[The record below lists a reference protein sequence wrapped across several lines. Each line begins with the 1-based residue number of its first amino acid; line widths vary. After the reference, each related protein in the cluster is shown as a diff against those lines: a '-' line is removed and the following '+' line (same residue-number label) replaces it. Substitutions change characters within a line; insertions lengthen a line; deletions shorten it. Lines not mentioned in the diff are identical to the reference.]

1 VKAALYARYS
11 TDMQRD
17 ASIDDQFRECDRV
30 ARTAGFDVVAR
41 FEDKGISG
49 GTADRPGYQ
58 ALLSATR
65 RGEFSVI
72 VVEDISRLWRNR
84 AEFGARS
91 AEFEDFG
98 VHCVTAVGDDTR
110 RDGWGLIIQIKQAV
124 AEHARREASYR
135 TRRGL
140 EGRAIKGESA
150 GGRAYGYRPAS
161 QSTTGQVEII
171 ETEAAV
177 VRRIFELYASGISS
191 RAIAEC
197 LNCENIP
204 SPGSAWRRN
213 DTGEHAKRRGKWV
226 GSAIHGD
233 PKRGY
238 GILNNERY
246 LGRLNWGRLHWK
258 RGAANSKKRVAVLA
272 DPALMV
278 RREDPRLRIIS
289 DELWERVKQRQ
300 LAQISRPTSAKASSA
315 GRPAT
320 SLLSGL
326 LVCGE
331 CGSRFVARNQRSY
344 QCASRIYGGSS
355 ACSNQI
361 VVPRKGAEVAIVKYL
376 AADLLSPEA
385 IEIAKREYQ
394 AAVLED
400 AKQEHK
406 DSAKDEALRAEEAL
420 LRKMLRDRT
429 LSPDVAQAALDAVA
443 NKRRK
448 AVSTVKMPPANLVQ
462 TFALT
467 AERYVEVV
475 KNLGKHVTK
484 SAHSTEERDL
494 VREMLGGYGTV
505 FSRDGSVG
513 ARFDSVGLSDNYK
526 LLINQGVEIGSGG
539 VIRNYNSLNCHDI
552 YFDRDA
558 RKRRLPG
565 RTPSYPLHR

>member
-1 VKAALYARYS
+1 MKAALYARYS

-65 RGEFSVI
+65 RREFNVI

-84 AEFGARS
+84 AEFGPRS

-110 RDGWGLIIQIKQAV
+110 RDGWGLVIQIKQAV
-124 AEHARREASYR
+124 AEQARREASYR

-161 QSTTGQVEII
+161 QSTTGHVEII
-171 ETEAAV
+171 EAEAAII
-177 VRRIFELYASGISS
+177 RRIFELYAGGVSS
-191 RAIAEC
+191 RAIAER
-197 LNCENIP
+197 LNCEDIA
-204 SPGSAWRRN
+204 SPGAAWRRT
-213 DTGEHAKRRGKWV
+213 DTSEHAKRRGGWV
-226 GSAIHGD
+226 SSAIHGD

-238 GILNNERY
+238 GILNNKRY
-246 LGRLNWGRLHWK
+246 LGRLNWGRLQWK
-258 RGAANSKKRVAVLA
+258 RGAANSKKRVAVVA

-289 DELWERVKQRQ
+289 DQLWERVKLRQ
-300 LAQISRPTSAKASSA
+300 SAQSSGSTGSKASAA

-344 QCASRIYGGSS
+344 QCASRIYGGPS
-355 ACSNQI
+355 ACSNKI
-361 VVPRKGAEVAIVKYL
+361 AVPREKAETAIVNYL
-376 AADLLSPEA
+376 ATDLLSPEA
-385 IEIAKREYQ
+385 VEIAKREYQ
-394 AAVLED
+394 SAVLED
-400 AKQEHK
+400 AERKHQDAAEP
-406 DSAKDEALRAEEAL
+406 DALRAEEAL
-420 LRKMLRDRT
+420 LRKMLKART
-429 LSPDVAQAALDAVA
+429 LSADVAQAALDAVA

-448 AVSTVKMPPANLVQ
+448 AASTVKMSPADLVHS
-462 TFALT
+462 FALT
-467 AERYVEVV
+467 AERYREVV
-475 KNLGKHVTK
+475 RNLGKHVTK
-484 SAHSTEERDL
+484 SEHSTEEREL
-494 VREMLGGYGTV
+494 VREMLGGHGTV
-505 FSRDGSVG
+505 FSQDGRVG
-513 ARFDSVGLSDNYK
+513 ARFNSVGWSNNYK
-526 LLINQGVEIGSGG
+526 PLINQGVRIGSGG
-539 VIRNYNSLNCHDI
+539 RI
-552 YFDRDA
+552 
-558 RKRRLPG
+558 
-565 RTPSYPLHR
+565 

>member
-1 VKAALYARYS
+1 MKAALYARYS
-11 TDMQRD
+11 TDKQRD

-30 ARTAGFDVVAR
+30 AIAAGFDVVAR
-41 FEDKGISG
+41 FEDKGVSG

-65 RGEFSVI
+65 RREFSVI

-84 AEFGARS
+84 AEFGPRS

-110 RDGWGLIIQIKQAV
+110 RDGWGLVIQIKQAV

-150 GGRAYGYRPAS
+150 GGRAYGYQPAS
-161 QSTTGQVEII
+161 QSTTGQVEIV

-177 VRRIFELYASGISS
+177 VHRIFELYAGGISS
-191 RAIAEC
+191 RAIAER
-197 LNCENIP
+197 LNCENIL
-204 SPGSAWRRN
+204 SPGAAWRRA

-226 GSAIHGD
+226 SSAIHGD
-233 PKRGY
+233 SKRGY

-246 LGRLNWGRLHWK
+246 LGRLNWGRLQWK
-258 RGAANSKKRVAVLA
+258 RGAANSKKRVAVVA

-278 RREDPRLRIIS
+278 RREDSRLRIIP
-289 DELWERVKQRQ
+289 DELWERVKLRQ
-300 LAQISRPTSAKASSA
+300 SAQASRSTSAKASAA

-326 LVCGE
+326 LACGE
-331 CGSRFVARNQRSY
+331 CGSRFIARNQRSY
-344 QCASRIYGGSS
+344 QCASRVYGGPS

-361 VVPRKGAEVAIVKYL
+361 VVPREKAEAAIVSYL
-376 AADLLSPEA
+376 AVDLLSPEA

-400 AKQEHK
+400 AKRKQQDTAEL
-406 DSAKDEALRAEEAL
+406 DALRAEEVL
-420 LRKMLRDRT
+420 LRKMLRART

-448 AVSTVKMPPANLVQ
+448 AASTVKMSPASLVQ
-462 TFALT
+462 SFALT
-467 AERYVEVV
+467 AERYREVV
-475 KNLGKHVTK
+475 RNLGKHVTK
-484 SAHSTEERDL
+484 SEHSPKEREQ
-494 VREMLGGYGTV
+494 VRTMLGGHGIV
-505 FSRDGSVG
+505 FSRDGRVG
-513 ARFDSVGLSDNYK
+513 ARFDWAGFAQIDKTLT
-526 LLINQGVEIGSGG
+526 NQRVRIGSGG
-539 VIRNYNSLNCHDI
+539 RI
-552 YFDRDA
+552 
-558 RKRRLPG
+558 
-565 RTPSYPLHR
+565 

>member
-11 TDMQRD
+11 TDKQRD

-30 ARTAGFDVVAR
+30 AAAAGFDVVAR
-41 FEDKGISG
+41 FEDKGMSG

-65 RGEFSVI
+65 RREFSVI

-84 AEFGARS
+84 AEFGPRS

-150 GGRAYGYRPAS
+150 GGRAYGYRPAA

-177 VRRIFELYASGISS
+177 IRRIFELYAGGISS
-191 RAIAEC
+191 RAIAER
-197 LNCENIP
+197 LNSANIP
-204 SPGSAWRRN
+204 SPGAAWRRT
-213 DTGEHAKRRGKWV
+213 DTGEHAKRHGKWV
-226 GSAIHGD
+226 GSAIYGD

-258 RGAANSKKRVAVLA
+258 RGAANSKKRVAVVA

-289 DELWERVKQRQ
+289 DELWERVKLRQ
-300 LAQISRPTSAKASSA
+300 SAQANTPTSAKASTA

-361 VVPRKGAEVAIVKYL
+361 VVPRERAEAAIVNYL
-376 AADLLSPEA
+376 AVDLLSPEA

-394 AAVLED
+394 AAVLEE
-400 AKQEHK
+400 AKQKHK
-406 DSAKDEALRAEEAL
+406 DTAKDEALRAEEAL
-420 LRKMLRDRT
+420 LRKILRDGT

-448 AVSTVKMPPANLVQ
+448 AASTVKMPPANLVQ
-462 TFALT
+462 SFALT

-484 SAHSTEERDL
+484 SAHSTEEREL

-505 FSRDGSVG
+505 FSRDGRVG
-513 ARFDSVGLSDNYK
+513 ARFDTAGWPDNYK

-539 VIRNYNSLNCHDI
+539 RI
-552 YFDRDA
+552 
-558 RKRRLPG
+558 
-565 RTPSYPLHR
+565 